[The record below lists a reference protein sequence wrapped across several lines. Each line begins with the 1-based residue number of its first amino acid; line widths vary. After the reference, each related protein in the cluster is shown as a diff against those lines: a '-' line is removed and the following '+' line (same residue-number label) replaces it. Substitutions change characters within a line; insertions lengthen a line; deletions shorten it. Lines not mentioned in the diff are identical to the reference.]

1 MEIVYRAPQKSRCEE
16 RALVLVASGLECQV
30 IQAGGECLLVIDA
43 DHADQARRELGD
55 YDTENPP
62 ATRHPTLRPVIQ
74 GLPGALVY
82 GFVLLIVDGLARWE
96 AFGIDWLRAGSAAAG
111 LIQQGQWWRC
121 LTALTLHADAA
132 HLLGNLAFGSL
143 FALLASQVWGP
154 GAAWLAIVGAGTL
167 GNAVNGALYGP
178 GHVSVGASTAVFA
191 TWGMLTVHA
200 LWHRRQD
207 PSTRVRRWAPLAGGL
222 ALLAF
227 LGTAGERTDVLAHL
241 AGFLAGCLIGAFMIQ
256 VPAAL
261 IALRRTQIAAAAACL
276 VAVILAWGVAL
287 AN

>member
-1 MEIVYRAPQKSRCEE
+1 
-16 RALVLVASGLECQV
+16 V
-30 IQAGGECLLVIDA
+30 IE
-43 DHADQARRELGD
+43 
-55 YDTENPP
+55 
-62 ATRHPTLRPVIQ
+62 

-82 GFVLLIVDGLARWE
+82 GFVLLIVDLLTRSG
-96 AFGIDWLRAGSAAAG
+96 AFGFDWLRAGSAHAE

-121 LTALTLHADAA
+121 LTALTLHTDAA

-143 FALLASQVWGP
+143 FGLLASQVWGS
-154 GAAWLAIVGAGTL
+154 GAAWLAIVVAGTL
-167 GNAVNGALYGP
+167 GNAVNGVLYGP
-178 GHVSVGASTAVFA
+178 GHISVGASTAVFA

-200 LWHRRQD
+200 LWHRRD
-207 PSTRVRRWAPLAGGL
+207 SSTRVRRWAPLAGGL

-241 AGFLAGCLIGAFMIQ
+241 AGFVAGCLVGALMIQ

-261 IALRRTQIAAAAACL
+261 IAPHRAQIAAAAACL
-276 VAVILAWGVAL
+276 AAVILAWVVAL